1 MEKATAVTLSNDG
14 HGHVEIGGMTVSSTT
29 VGVTTTRELT
39 AVPNEGYIFSGWTL
53 PENADFEIEA
63 GNVDNPTITLRGK
76 GAGTEGKII
85 ANFTECWVVSAQS
98 EGWGRAEF
106 TIANITVED
115 GKAIGYADI
124 ALPANTDLQFK
135 VVDKST
141 SRAYKNGVDQV
152 YYMIYGNSQDWSFGT
167 DKTYNC
173 GITTAGKGSYRFN
186 WNFTDKTMTVV
197 YPVSYQV
204 NYGAAV
210 GGSVTS
216 VLDDDG
222 KEIPNGGYVRE
233 GGSVTYEA
241 TANNGYTFTGWC
253 PDDSYGDI
261 FTDINPWKNSNVTA
275 PSNAYAKFHS
285 TNFVI
290 YRIGD
295 KSSDPRAVWDD
306 VESYEGGTISE
317 TIEFRMKVN
326 KLDFWYTLC
335 LPFEVNAVQVWDE
348 VDGAY
353 YDIVPYWRT
362 EGKYYTGHYILRKPV
377 TTTNFAIEGFE
388 GKDRWIDPESS
399 DVLPSK
405 NIPYIIQ
412 WHDEYFQGKYIS
424 FFGTAGQIISTAMD
438 KGSYA
443 SSDEK
448 VNIYGNNSMT
458 TGTVRDAY
466 LLDPSYGTDGAWMRK
481 ELGTD
486 RSVLPFEC
494 FILANPATT
503 AKYRVLRREMAD
515 DTPTGLDT
523 LSKTEDTVSKV
534 LIDNHIYIIRGG
546 KMYTIQGTFVKEVE

>member
-1 MEKATAVTLSNDG
+1 
-14 HGHVEIGGMTVSSTT
+14 
-29 VGVTTTRELT
+29 
-39 AVPNEGYIFSGWTL
+39 
-53 PENADFEIEA
+53 
-63 GNVDNPTITLRGK
+63 
-76 GAGTEGKII
+76 
-85 ANFTECWVVSAQS
+85 
-98 EGWGRAEF
+98 
-106 TIANITVED
+106 
-115 GKAIGYADI
+115 
-124 ALPANTDLQFK
+124 
-135 VVDKST
+135 
-141 SRAYKNGVDQV
+141 
-152 YYMIYGNSQDWSFGT
+152 
-167 DKTYNC
+167 
-173 GITTAGKGSYRFN
+173 
-186 WNFTDKTMTVV
+186 MTVV

-317 TIEFRMKVN
+317 IIEFRMKVN
-326 KLDFWYTLC
+326 ELDYWYTLC

-466 LLDPSYGTDGAWMRK
+466 LLDPYYGTDGAWMR
-481 ELGTD
+481 EEIGTD

-494 FILANPATT
+494 FILANEKTT
-503 AKYRVLRREMAD
+503 AKYRVLRRDMAD

-523 LSKTEDTVSKV
+523 LSITEDSVSKV
-534 LIDNHIYIIRGG
+534 MINNRIYIIRGG